1 MEPLLST
8 AGLPK
13 YGYTVSTSKH
23 VSMPICCCRFVLI
36 VLSIWRRDRRSL
48 YYPTNLCCVER
59 QDTAV
64 NESCSMWT
72 DELGL
77 SVSINH
83 DMVASLTFA
92 DLFAKGNTVLGH
104 SSSIP
109 RNDHQ

>member
-1 MEPLLST
+1 MEHLLST

-36 VLSIWRRDRRSL
+36 LFSIWRRDRCSL
-48 YYPTNLCCVER
+48 YYPTDLCCLER

-77 SVSINH
+77 GVSINH
-83 DMVASLTFA
+83 NTAACLTFA
-92 DLFAKGNTVLGH
+92 DLFVKGNAVFGH

-109 RNDHQ
+109 RNDYQ